1 MLADAWAPQ
10 VIFLIIVLV
19 ASPPQAQYPLITRTT
34 HPRIACAPFR
44 LLTHHPF
51 KHAGCDMR
59 SPAALCPAPK
69 PQCIHHPSFSAAI
82 AGVSPRHQAYNPFDR
97 HPAARRTPDYL
108 SLALLLALSLLPFP
122 TIAPQPSYPSTATA
136 LLYLP
141 LYCDSAFCRFLG
153 PCNACALPPA
163 WVHKQIV
170 TDCCTCGRAP

>member
-97 HPAARRTPDYL
+97 HPAAGAPLTTSLLLSCWLCHYSL
-108 SLALLLALSLLPFP
+108 SLPLLPSRP
-122 TIAPQPSYPSTATA
+122 TPLLRLLCSTYLSTATLPFA
-136 LLYLP
+136 ASSGPVTHAHCRLL
-141 LYCDSAFCRFLG
+141 G
-153 PCNACALPPA
+153 
-163 WVHKQIV
+163 
-170 TDCCTCGRAP
+170 CTSR